1 MTAENFRPK
10 PPHATGAY
18 CAPGAAVCGATPAA
32 ESGPAHVEE
41 PVAYDALLLLGF
53 GGPEGQD
60 DVIPFLRNVTAGRG
74 IPDERLEEVAHH
86 YRHFGGVSPINQ
98 QNRDLVAALDAELR
112 ARGIDLPVYW
122 GNRNW
127 MPYVADAVQQL
138 HADDHRRVLA
148 LATSA
153 YSSYSSCR
161 QYREDLADALEA
173 TGVGEQLQID
183 KVAQFFDHPGF
194 VTPFVDG
201 IRSGLEKLREHGIEK
216 PDEIEVLFSTHSI
229 PVADA
234 ERSGPRDRDF
244 GPGGAYAAQHTAV
257 AEQIMRTLGSE
268 SPWQLVYQSRSGPP
282 SVPWL
287 EPDVNDA
294 IAALPA
300 QGRRGVLIVPLGFV
314 SDHMEVMWDLDT
326 EAIETATEL
335 GLVAVRTATPGTSPT
350 YVAGLVDLIE
360 ERLQGTPASQ
370 RERVTSLGPWFDVC
384 RPGCC
389 ENARLGFRPA
399 LAGLTP

>member
-1 MTAENFRPK
+1 M
-10 PPHATGAY
+10 
-18 CAPGAAVCGATPAA
+18 CGATPAA

-138 HADDHRRVLA
+138 HADGHRRVLA

-173 TGVGEQLQID
+173 TGLGEQLQID

-287 EPDVNDA
+287 EPDVNDV

-360 ERLQGTPASQ
+360 ERLNGTPASQ
-370 RERVTSLGPWFDVC
+370 RPRVTSLGPWFDVC